1 MKRYLSTILL
11 TLAAVVSC
19 IFVGCDIE
27 TYLADGSS
35 QTDVSTGAYNET
47 SAYSAD
53 ETNTAAET
61 SSADDPYVEYH
72 FRTENQLMQHF
83 QKHGSEFDE
92 SFGYETAADYEKG
105 ASDVINDSDSL
116 FKYEA
121 EDGDGVYYLEGTNE
135 FVRRLYPYIFS
146 SDRRQKLLRQAM
158 TRSTAYMQIYGKF
171 C

>member
-27 TYLADGSS
+27 TYLADSSS
-35 QTDVSTGAYNET
+35 QTDVSTGAYNGT
-47 SAYSAD
+47 SA
-53 ETNTAAET
+53 
-61 SSADDPYVEYH
+61 SADDPYVEYH
-72 FRTENQLMQHF
+72 FRTEDQLMQHF

-135 FVRRLYPYIFS
+135 FVILSTDGYIRTYFRPTAGKS
-146 SDRRQKLLRQAM
+146 YFNRQ
-158 TRSTAYMQIYGKF
+158 
-171 C
+171 

>member
-19 IFVGCDIE
+19 IFVSCDIE
-27 TYLADGSS
+27 TYLADSSS
-35 QTDVSTGAYNET
+35 QTDVSTGAYNGT

-61 SSADDPYVEYH
+61 SSADDPYVEY
-72 FRTENQLMQHF
+72 QLMQHF

-135 FVRRLYPYIFS
+135 FVILSTDGYIRTYFRPTAGKS
-146 SDRRQKLLRQAM
+146 YFDRQ
-158 TRSTAYMQIYGKF
+158 
-171 C
+171 

>member
-27 TYLADGSS
+27 TYLADSSS

-61 SSADDPYVEYH
+61 SSADDPYVEY
-72 FRTENQLMQHF
+72 HF

-135 FVRRLYPYIFS
+135 FVILSTDGYIRTYFRPTAGKS
-146 SDRRQKLLRQAM
+146 YFDRQ
-158 TRSTAYMQIYGKF
+158 
-171 C
+171 

>member
-27 TYLADGSS
+27 TYLADSSS

-72 FRTENQLMQHF
+72 F

-92 SFGYETAADYEKG
+92 SFGYETAADYQKG

-135 FVRRLYPYIFS
+135 FVILSTDGYIRTYFRPTAGKS
-146 SDRRQKLLRQAM
+146 YFDRQ
-158 TRSTAYMQIYGKF
+158 
-171 C
+171 

>member
-27 TYLADGSS
+27 TYLADSSS
-35 QTDVSTGAYNET
+35 QTNVSTGAYNET

-61 SSADDPYVEYH
+61 SSADDLYVEYH
-72 FRTENQLMQHF
+72 FRTENQIMQHF

-135 FVRRLYPYIFS
+135 FVILSTDGYIRTYFRPTAGKS
-146 SDRRQKLLRQAM
+146 YFDRQ
-158 TRSTAYMQIYGKF
+158 
-171 C
+171 